1 MSDEHKVSVA
11 VTATSLTVTVAT
23 TSPWLA
29 FGVAGIAVVGVVAL
43 FSWAGNSSSEQKA

>member
-1 MSDEHKVSVA
+1 MSDEIKVSVA

-29 FGVAGIAVVGVVAL
+29 FGVVGIAVGAAVAV
-43 FSWAGNSSSEQKA
+43 FTFAGNSSSEHKA